1 MSQSYILKCSPLR
14 NQALATLSFSSIAC
28 TISLTFTHVPQ
39 CFKNHDPQHLSI
51 FHLITDSASLNPLG
65 HFEVAH
71 CQVEPSGLQ
80 ERLPLVLCLPFQR
93 DLVLQEVD
101 HLCQTQLCTW
111 HLKISIFETE
121 KCYKEEFQRSQLTF
135 WYLLDAI
142 SYFRSCNK
150 AKLKYCDCKEHYW
163 QSLTKTRLEMLC
175 ALLLE
180 NARLLQLLLCVQLN
194 KR

>member
-1 MSQSYILKCSPLR
+1 MSRSCRLKISDMSQSYRLKCSPLR

-28 TISLTFTHVPQ
+28 TISIIHPER
-39 CFKNHDPQHLSI
+39 FKNPPHDPNLYRRHLST

-71 CQVEPSGLQ
+71 CKVEPAGLQ
-80 ERLPLVLCLPFQR
+80 ERLPLVLRLPFQR

-111 HLKISIFETE
+111 HLKISIFETDQE

-135 WYLLDAI
+135 
-142 SYFRSCNK
+142 
-150 AKLKYCDCKEHYW
+150 
-163 QSLTKTRLEMLC
+163 
-175 ALLLE
+175 
-180 NARLLQLLLCVQLN
+180 
-194 KR
+194 